1 MARLIAQALT
11 ESNYSVTTAANG
23 REGRAAFNGHDLI
36 LADVMMPVEN
46 GFEMI
51 RRMRADGVSAP
62 VIFLTARDS
71 TSSQVEGLD
80 LGADDYIVKP
90 FRLAELL
97 ARIRATTRR
106 AQRFDDVIHFADLT
120 IDDRRRSVL
129 RAGRPIDLSATE
141 YALLIAFARRP
152 EQVLSKSML
161 LAEVWQD
168 GGYHD
173 DNLVEVYIRYLRHK
187 LETSNQRRL
196 IHTLRGQGY
205 VLREDAP

>member
-11 ESNYSVTTAANG
+11 ESNNTVTLAANG
-23 REGRAAFNGHDLI
+23 REGRAAFDGHDLI
-36 LADVMMPVEN
+36 LADVMMPVES
-46 GFEMI
+46 GFEMV
-51 RRMRADGVSAP
+51 RQLRADGVTAP

-71 TSSQVEGLD
+71 TASEVEGLD

-97 ARIRATTRR
+97 ARIRAATRR
-106 AQRFDDVIHFADLT
+106 AQRFDDVIRFADLV
-120 IDDRRRSVL
+120 IDDRRRTVT
-129 RAGRPIDLSATE
+129 RAGRPIDLSVTE
-141 YALLIAFARRP
+141 YALLVAFARRP
-152 EQVLSKSML
+152 GQVLSKPML

-187 LETSNQRRL
+187 LETSDQSRL
-196 IHTLRGQGY
+196 IHTLRGRGY
-205 VLREDAP
+205 VLRENEP